1 MIKHWNYG
9 HQNSRTDQSTNCSQ
23 RQCEPNAPLVGM
35 MEAIQIAGRKR
46 LRPIL
51 MTTVT
56 TVLGLLPM
64 AIGFGIGAELQ
75 RALAVAIMGGL
86 LISTVVSL
94 ILVPVMYSLL
104 ERKDLGDG

>member
-1 MIKHWNYG
+1 
-9 HQNSRTDQSTNCSQ
+9 
-23 RQCEPNAPLVGM
+23 M

-64 AIGFGIGAELQ
+64 AIGFGTGAELQ

-104 ERKDLGDG
+104 ERKDLGGG